1 MRYGEVVR
9 RLASRR
15 AQLIKDIVVAIQDEQ
30 TQQAFLSNA
39 IAERLGVTSNE
50 LEVLGTLA
58 ARGPLSAGDI
68 AKRTGLTSGAVTR
81 LIDRLV
87 ERGTVRRLAD
97 PEDRR
102 RVLIEMTPSAMR
114 WCDPFYGPI
123 EKEGIALLEERTE
136 KELEVILEYLR
147 VSYEFSKRHTERVEA
162 MPQRLELP
170 KRRVNIKADVLG
182 QKVRIRF

>member
-1 MRYGEVVR
+1 MAPAR
-9 RLASRR
+9 RT
-15 AQLIKDIVVAIQDEQ
+15 QLIKDIVVAIQDEQ
-30 TQQAFLSNA
+30 TQNAFLSNA
-39 IAERLGVTSNE
+39 IAERLDVTSNE
-50 LEVLGTLA
+50 LEVLGTLF
-58 ARGPLSAGDI
+58 ARGPLSAGDL

-87 ERGTVRRLAD
+87 ERGSVRRLAD

-102 RVLIEMTPSAMR
+102 RVLVEVTPAALR
-114 WCDPFYGPI
+114 ACAPFYDPI
-123 EKEGIALLEERTE
+123 AKEGTALLEQRTE

-147 VSYEFSKRHTERVEA
+147 VSYEFTKRHTERVEG
-162 MPQRLELP
+162 MPDRVQLP